1 MATTAKG
8 KTGKTRRND
17 TGTKPAG
24 DIVDLPAK
32 TPIGKIGKEGQGL
45 TCTGNICF
53 SEDGAIIID
62 LTGSSCPPSAVKELA
77 QRTLQGG
84 DVLFKVGRSTLTG
97 TNGVDLDLDWIESQK
112 HALETLKLSK
122 DDKDKDENLGRKRPS
137 VSL

>member
-77 QRTLQGG
+77 QRTLQGK
-84 DVLFKVGRSTLTG
+84 DVLFKVGQSTLTG
-97 TNGVDLDLDWIESQK
+97 TDGVDLDMEWIYEQK
-112 HALETLKLSK
+112 RALEELKLPK
-122 DDKDKDENLGRKRPS
+122 DDKEKEKEKEKEKKRP
-137 VSL
+137 